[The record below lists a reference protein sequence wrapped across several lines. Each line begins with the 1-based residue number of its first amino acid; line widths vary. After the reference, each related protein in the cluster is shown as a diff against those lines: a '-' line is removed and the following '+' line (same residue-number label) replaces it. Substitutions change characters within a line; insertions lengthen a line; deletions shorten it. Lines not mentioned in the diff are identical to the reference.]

1 MVTKNKRLKLAA
13 LYTVAIL
20 GASFSIFPYLYMVL
34 QSLAPWN
41 EVDRRVIPTT
51 LTLRS
56 YEFLLTGGETGL
68 PRPWFRAFFNS
79 FVVTGV
85 DTLAMLVV
93 GAMVGYAL
101 ARLPFRG
108 ARVVRSFLL
117 FQMFYPSIIL
127 LIPTFL
133 IIKYLGLYNTYMG
146 MILPKAV
153 NLWAIF
159 MFSSFFASIDK
170 ELLEAARV
178 DGASEWTVLV
188 RVILPMSTTIAT
200 VVGLVLFMER
210 WSELLWDL
218 LVVKDQNL
226 MTLNVLLATMKGP
239 YGTYPGPLYA
249 ASVLLTLPIVITFL
263 IFSKRF
269 LSGFQFIFR

>member
-1 MVTKNKRLKLAA
+1 MVMSNRRRRMAA
-13 LYTVAIL
+13 LYTVAVL
-20 GASFSIFPYLYMVL
+20 GAVLSIFPYLYMVM

-41 EVDRRVIPTT
+41 EVDRRVFPTSVS
-51 LTLRS
+51 LRS
-56 YEFLLTGGETGL
+56 YQFLLTGGVTGL
-68 PRPWFRAFFNS
+68 ARPWLRALFNS
-79 FVVTGV
+79 FLVTGV
-85 DTLAMLVV
+85 DTIAMLAA
-93 GAMVGYAL
+93 GMMVGYAL

-108 ARVVRSFLL
+108 ARVIRSFLL

-133 IIKYLGLYNTYMG
+133 IIRYLGLYNSYLG

-159 MFSSFFASIDK
+159 MFTSFFASVDR
-170 ELLEAARV
+170 ELVEAARV
-178 DGASEWTVLV
+178 DGASEWTVIA
-188 RVILPMSTTIAT
+188 RIMLPMSRTIAT

-218 LVVKDQNL
+218 LVVKDPNR

-239 YGTYPGPLYA
+239 YGTYPGPMYA
-249 ASVLLTLPIVITFL
+249 GSVLLTLPIVIAFVV
-263 IFSKRF
+263 FSKRF

>member
-1 MVTKNKRLKLAA
+1 MVTSNKRRRTVA
-13 LYTVAIL
+13 LYTVATI
-20 GASFSIFPYLYMVL
+20 GALISIFPYLYMVM

-41 EVDRRVIPTT
+41 EVDRRVFPTT
-51 LTLRS
+51 FTLRS
-56 YEFLLTGGETGL
+56 YQFLLTGGEAGL
-68 PRPWFRAFFNS
+68 ARPWFRAFFNS
-79 FVVTGV
+79 FLVTGV
-85 DTLAMLVV
+85 DTLCMLLV

-108 ARVVRSFLL
+108 AKVVRNFLM

-133 IIKYLGLYNTYMG
+133 IIKTLGLNNTYMG

-159 MFSSFFASIDK
+159 MFSSFFASIDR
-170 ELLEAARV
+170 ELVEAARV
-178 DGASEWTVLV
+178 DGASEWTVMS
-188 RVILPMSTTIAT
+188 RIIMPMSTTIVT
-200 VVGLVLFMER
+200 VVGLVLFLER

-218 LVVKDQNL
+218 LVVKDPSH

-239 YGTYPGPLYA
+239 YGNYPGPMYA
-249 ASVLLTLPIVITFL
+249 ASVLLTLPILILFI

>member
-1 MVTKNKRLKLAA
+1 MVTSNKRRRTVA
-13 LYTVAIL
+13 LYTVATI
-20 GASFSIFPYLYMVL
+20 GALISIFPYLYMVM

-41 EVDRRVIPTT
+41 EVDRRVFPTT
-51 LTLRS
+51 FTLRS
-56 YEFLLTGGETGL
+56 YQFLLTGGEAGL
-68 PRPWFRAFFNS
+68 ARPWFRAFFNS
-79 FVVTGV
+79 FLVTGV
-85 DTLAMLVV
+85 DTLCMLLV

-108 ARVVRSFLL
+108 AKVVRNFLM

-133 IIKYLGLYNTYMG
+133 IIKTLGLNNTYMG

-159 MFSSFFASIDK
+159 MFSSFFASIDR
-170 ELLEAARV
+170 ELVEAARV
-178 DGASEWTVLV
+178 DGASEWTVMS
-188 RVILPMSTTIAT
+188 RIIMPMSTTIVT
-200 VVGLVLFMER
+200 VVGLVLFLER

-218 LVVKDQNL
+218 LVVKDPNH

-239 YGTYPGPLYA
+239 YGNYPGPMYA
-249 ASVLLTLPIVITFL
+249 ASVLLTLPILILFI

>member
-1 MVTKNKRLKLAA
+1 MVA
-13 LYTVAIL
+13 LYVVATA
-20 GASFSIFPYLYMVL
+20 GALISIFPYLYMVM

-41 EVDRRVIPTT
+41 EVDRRVFPTT
-51 LTLRS
+51 FTLRS
-56 YEFLLTGGETGL
+56 YQFLLTGGEAGL
-68 PRPWFRAFFNS
+68 ARPWFRAFFNS
-79 FVVTGV
+79 FLVTGV
-85 DTLAMLVV
+85 DTLCMLVV

-108 ARVVRSFLL
+108 ARIVRNFLM

-133 IIKYLGLYNTYMG
+133 IIKTLNLNDSYMG

-159 MFSSFFASIDK
+159 MFSSFFASIDRD
-170 ELLEAARV
+170 LIEAARV
-178 DGASEWTVLV
+178 DGASEWTVMT
-188 RVILPMSTTIAT
+188 RIIMPMSTTIVT
-200 VVGLVLFMER
+200 VVGLVLFLER

-218 LVVKDQNL
+218 LVVKDPNR

-239 YGTYPGPLYA
+239 YGNYPGPMYA
-249 ASVLLTLPIVITFL
+249 ASVLLTLPILILFI